1 MSTTPNE
8 PKRGRG
14 RPPKPKQPIDPKN
27 PLDVIK
33 KPTRTDLPLNAQL
46 PDGDNNKYTMF
57 AIAISQLPKI
67 DVHNPE
73 QMRARL
79 FEYFQLC
86 ADHDMKPGVAA
97 LALAFGLDRRRLW
110 EINNDV
116 QGRNVAMPQECREIV
131 KTAYNSLEMLWESY
145 TLGGKINPVTAIF
158 LAKNNFGYQDKQE
171 YVLTPNQQLSG
182 ADPATIEAKYEEL
195 PE

>member
-79 FEYFQLC
+79 F
-86 ADHDMKPGVAA
+86 
-97 LALAFGLDRRRLW
+97 
-110 EINNDV
+110 
-116 QGRNVAMPQECREIV
+116 
-131 KTAYNSLEMLWESY
+131 
-145 TLGGKINPVTAIF
+145 
-158 LAKNNFGYQDKQE
+158 
-171 YVLTPNQQLSG
+171 
-182 ADPATIEAKYEEL
+182 
-195 PE
+195 